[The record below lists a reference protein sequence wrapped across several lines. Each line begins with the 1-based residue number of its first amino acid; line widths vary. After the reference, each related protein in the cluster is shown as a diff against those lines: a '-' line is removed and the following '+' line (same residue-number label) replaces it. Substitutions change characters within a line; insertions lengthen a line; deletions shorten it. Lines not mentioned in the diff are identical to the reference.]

1 MLRYLR
7 LSNVG
12 PAPHMRLEFAPRLNV
27 LTGDNGLGKS
37 FLLDMAWWAL
47 TRTWTGLPAR
57 PNANQSKMAS
67 IAFSVTDKV
76 AKTKEK
82 SRFDRANQS
91 WTGGGVRSANPGLVL
106 YAQVDGG
113 FSVWDPA
120 RNYWRRKGANVDAP
134 DRPAAYVFKPDQVWD
149 GLPGN
154 GSPLCNGL
162 IRDWASWQKEGG
174 QPLEQLT
181 TVLTAL
187 SASPQEKLEPGRLT
201 RISLDDVRDIPTLRM
216 PYGQEVPVLHAS
228 AGIRRIIALAY
239 LLVWAWQEH
248 VRASELLSQRTTR
261 QIIFLVDE
269 VEAHLHPRWQRV
281 ILRALLAVVEKLVHD
296 VRAEVQVISA
306 SHSPLVMASME
317 SMFDSA
323 KDAWFDID
331 LEGTPPAATVTVNR
345 MPWIR
350 RGDASR
356 WLTGP
361 AFDLPSAGSLDAEA
375 VLEAAGRA
383 LTDRRISAADARKLD
398 KQLRQV
404 LGDTDP
410 FWIRWRYVGQKRR
423 WWRDSRSA

>member
-12 PAPHMRLEFAPRLNV
+12 PASQMRLEFAPRLNV

-37 FLLDMAWWAL
+37 FLLDIAWWAL
-47 TRTWTGLPAR
+47 ARTWTGLPAR
-57 PNANQSKMAS
+57 PIASRSKVAS
-67 IAFSVTDKV
+67 IAFSVAGKT
-76 AKTKEK
+76 AKTKAK
-82 SRFDRANQS
+82 CRFDRSNQT
-91 WTGGGVRSANPGLVL
+91 WIGDGMRSANPGLVL

-120 RNYWRRKGANVDAP
+120 RNYSRRRGATVDAP
-134 DRPAAYVFKPDQVWD
+134 DRPPAYLFKAGQVWD

-154 GSPLCNGL
+154 GTPLCNGL

-174 QPLEQLT
+174 QPFDQLR
-181 TVLTAL
+181 TVLAAL
-187 SASPQEKLEPGRLT
+187 APSPQESLEPGRLT

-261 QIIFLVDE
+261 QIVFLVDE

-281 ILRALLAVVEKLVHD
+281 ILRALIAVVEKLVQD
-296 VRAEVQVISA
+296 ARSEVQIIAA

-317 SMFDSA
+317 SVFDSG

-331 LEGTPPAATVTVNR
+331 LEGAPPDATVTVKR

-356 WLTGP
+356 WLTSP
-361 AFDLPSAGSLDAEA
+361 AFDLSSAGSIDAER
-375 VLEAAGRA
+375 VLNDAGRA
-383 LTDRRISAADARKLD
+383 LAGGRISAADARQLD

-423 WWRDSRSA
+423 WWRDSRST